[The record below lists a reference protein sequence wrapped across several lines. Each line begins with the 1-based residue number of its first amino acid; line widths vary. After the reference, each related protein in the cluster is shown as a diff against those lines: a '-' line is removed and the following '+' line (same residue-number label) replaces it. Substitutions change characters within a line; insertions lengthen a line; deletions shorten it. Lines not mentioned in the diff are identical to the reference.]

1 LKNPTRK
8 ERKKMSV
15 SIDAPGLVGKN
26 VKDENGKE
34 TGKLVSF
41 LIDSSGQPQEALVET
56 IHGQLIRYPVEFLKT
71 SRDEVYVVSEVDK
84 KIENISENL
93 PTIRKKRKVLD
104 KLAESKV
111 IPSGIHESLCKEFDK
126 VLKEM
131 KSEAQVV
138 LENMD
143 KQVKAQDEQLKTLQ
157 LARAFLEIEHGIGTV
172 NDEVYQ
178 QSILSVL
185 KEVKNTQQTKLSLLR
200 AKDKVTDALQEE
212 KEEPKKELK
221 PEPVEELKKEAVQ
234 VPVEVKNEAETQA
247 KEQRQVLT
255 VRVTEG

>member
-1 LKNPTRK
+1 
-8 ERKKMSV
+8 MSV
-15 SIDAPGLVGKN
+15 SINAPGLVGKN
-26 VKDENGKE
+26 VKDESGKE
-34 TGKLVSF
+34 TGKIVSF
-41 LIDSSGQPQEALVET
+41 LIDSSGQPLEALVET
-56 IHGQLIRYPVEFLKT
+56 INGQLIRYPLDLLKT
-71 SRDEVYVVSEVDK
+71 SRDEVSVVSVVDK
-84 KIENISENL
+84 KIEVLSEHL
-93 PTIRKKRKVLD
+93 PTTRKKRKILD

-126 VLKEM
+126 ALKEM
-131 KSEAQVV
+131 KTEAQAV

-172 NDEVYQ
+172 SDEVYQ
-178 QSILSVL
+178 QSVMSVL
-185 KEVKNTQQTKLSLLR
+185 KEVKNAQQTKLSLLR

-234 VPVEVKNEAETQA
+234 VPVEVKDEAATQA
-247 KEQRQVLT
+247 KEVRQALT

>member
-1 LKNPTRK
+1 
-8 ERKKMSV
+8 MSV
-15 SIDAPGLVGKN
+15 SINAPGLVGKN
-26 VKDENGKE
+26 VKDESGKENGKI
-34 TGKLVSF
+34 VSF
-41 LIDSSGQPQEALVET
+41 VIDSSGQAQEALVET
-56 IHGQLIRYPVEFLKT
+56 INGQLIRYPVELLKT
-71 SRDEVYVVSEVDK
+71 NKDEVSVVSEVDK
-84 KIENISENL
+84 KIEVLSEQM
-93 PTIRKKRKVLD
+93 PTIRKKRKILD
-104 KLAESKV
+104 KLAENKV

-126 VLKEM
+126 TLKEM
-131 KSEAQVV
+131 KNEAQTV

-143 KQVKAQDEQLKTLQ
+143 KQVKTQDEQLKTLQ

-185 KEVKNTQQTKLSLLR
+185 KEVKNAQQTKLSLFR

-212 KEEPKKELK
+212 KEEPKKEPK

-234 VPVEVKNEAETQA
+234 VPVEVKNEAATQA
-247 KEQRQVLT
+247 KEVRQALT